1 MLFLSC
7 GNLVRRGHQ
16 QDVVVQPLV
25 EPSDLENDVERLFPG
40 HTIETQR
47 DIAGDGIRGHQVE
60 IIEVGDDL
68 QHCPNRN
75 ILEIQRDWLAL
86 ILFRCRGRDP
96 LFHLYD
102 EHLVGLVVAIIK
114 LAVDREFKQGVIA
127 LAEHLHLGD
136 RGRKILHIDKI
147 QLLIR
152 DPGTVELGEHLLA
165 TAAHIHCSRTVIQG
179 HEKFPLPLLATAK
192 IHPLDRVE
200 VGTSRVCL
208 RDGQHGFAG
217 CNGDGNSNGR
227 GDRDGLGLI
236 LRLVLSDPLRI
247 NQRRLGHWL
256 APDKR

>member
-68 QHCPNRN
+68 QHGSNRN
-75 ILEIQRDWLAL
+75 ILEVQRDWLAL
-86 ILFRCRGRDP
+86 ILFRCRGGDP

-114 LAVDREFKQGVIA
+114 LAVDRELKQGVIA
-127 LAEHLHLGD
+127 LTEHLHLGD

-147 QLLIR
+147 QLIIR

-165 TAAHIHCSRTVIQG
+165 PTAHINRRRAVVQG
-179 HEKFPLPLLATAK
+179 HEKLPLPLLATAK

-200 VGTSRVCL
+200 ISTACIRL
-208 RDGQHGFAG
+208 RDGQHGLAG
-217 CNGDGNSNGR
+217 SNGGGSRHGR

-236 LRLVLSDPLRI
+236 LRLVLSDPLGI

-256 APDKR
+256 APDKG